1 MCGAGFAVALVYCF
15 TKICFLPVCMIV
27 FRLAHEG
34 ALQAIIVPQ
43 ANKDLLREQSLF
55 ISQLAFLEI

>member
-1 MCGAGFAVALVYCF
+1 MALVYCF